1 MTSRKLLRTC
11 AVVARTTVCALLVAG
26 CCAVQQ
32 SSRTEWIAVAKDG
45 KGFVSQPSGRP
56 FTPWG
61 FNYDHDERG
70 RLIEDYWESEWAKVE
85 EDFREMRQLGA
96 NIVRIHPQL
105 AKFVSLKEG
114 RSVSEV
120 KPNDRALNQLRRLVQ
135 LSERLGLYLDVTG
148 LGCYHKPD
156 VPAWYDALSETER
169 WTVQA
174 RFWQAV
180 AGVCRDS
187 PAIFCYD
194 LMNEP
199 VTPAGP
205 RKGTDWLG
213 PPFAGKHF
221 VQWISQETKGR
232 ERPAIA
238 REWIQRLTRAIRE
251 VDRRHL
257 ITVGLVPWS
266 LPRPGLD
273 SGFHPDAIAGDLDF
287 ISVHLY
293 PERGKVSEEIETLK
307 AFAVGKPVVVE
318 ETFPLKCSADELAA
332 FIEQSRSVASGWIGF
347 YWGRT
352 PDELRASKQLA
363 DALMLAWLELFE
375 KLNPNR

>member
-1 MTSRKLLRTC
+1 MTFRKILQ
-11 AVVARTTVCALLVAG
+11 ARLVTPTIAGALLVAEG
-26 CCAVQQ
+26 CAVRPL
-32 SSRTEWIAVAKDG
+32 SRMEWLAVAHDG

-70 RLIEDYWESEWAKVE
+70 RLLEDYWESEWTKVE
-85 EDFREMRQLGA
+85 EDFREMRRLGA
-96 NIVRIHPQL
+96 NVVRVHLQL
-105 AKFVSLKEG
+105 AKFVSLKSG
-114 RSVSEV
+114 RPVSKVE
-120 KPNDRALNQLRRLVQ
+120 PNERALKQLGRLVQ
-135 LSERLGLYLDVTG
+135 LAERVGLYLDVTG
-148 LGCYHKPD
+148 LGCYHKAD
-156 VPAWYDALSETER
+156 VPAWYDALSEDDR
-169 WTVQA
+169 WAVQA

-199 VTPAGP
+199 VAPAGP
-205 RKGTDWLG
+205 KKGTEWLG
-213 PPFAGKHF
+213 PAFAGKHF

-232 ERPAIA
+232 ERPTIA
-238 REWIQRLTRAIRE
+238 REWIRRLTRAIRE
-251 VDRRHL
+251 ADRRHL

-266 LPRPGLD
+266 LPGRGLD
-273 SGFHPDAIAGDLDF
+273 SGFHPEAIVDDLDF

-307 AFAVGKPVVVE
+307 AFVVGKPVVVE
-318 ETFPLKCSADELAA
+318 ETFPLKCSPEEFTA
-332 FIEQSRSVASGWIGF
+332 FVERSRGIASGWIGF

-352 PDELRASKQLA
+352 PEELRASNQIA
-363 DALMLAWLELFE
+363 DALMLKWLELFE

>member
-1 MTSRKLLRTC
+1 MINRRAMTIVCLL
-11 AVVARTTVCALLVAG
+11 LMAG
-26 CCAVQQ
+26 CSTVQR
-32 SSRTEWIAVAKDG
+32 SSRLEWIAVVKDG
-45 KGFVSQPSGRP
+45 KGFVSQPSGKS

-70 RLIEDYWESEWAKVE
+70 RLIEDYWEAEWVKVE
-85 EDFREMRQLGA
+85 KDFREMRQLGA
-96 NIVRIHPQL
+96 NVVRIHPQL

-114 RSVSEV
+114 RPISEAV
-120 KPNDRALNQLRRLVQ
+120 PNEQALKQLRRLVQ
-135 LSERLGLYLDVTG
+135 LAERVGLYLDVTG
-148 LGCYHKPD
+148 LGCYHKAD
-156 VPAWYDALSETER
+156 VPAWYDALSEAER
-169 WTVQA
+169 WAVQA

-199 VTPAGP
+199 VAPAGP
-205 RKGTDWLG
+205 KKGTDWLG
-213 PPFAGKHF
+213 PAFAGKHF

-238 REWIQRLTRAIRE
+238 QEWIQRLTQAIHE

-273 SGFHPDAIAGDLDF
+273 SGFHPVAIVGDLDF

-293 PERGKVSEEIETLK
+293 PERGKVPEAVETLK

-318 ETFPLKCSADELAA
+318 ETFALKCSLEEFAA
-332 FIEQSRSVASGWIGF
+332 FVEQSRSVASGWVGF

-363 DALMLAWLELFE
+363 DALMLGWIELFQ